1 MKRMKLIFK
10 RIIIYIVVF
19 MMLLSNTCYG
29 GYTQEQVGDAVA
41 GFAANVV
48 SEYGDQVKYEQL
60 GSFQNDGHT
69 RDDNPIWNSS
79 SYTWNDTST
88 YYFDCSSFSSGCIHA
103 VTGLLSSALNT
114 TELIGLSSD
123 PNFEVIDYSSSA
135 LKTGD
140 VVVHDDGQAHAVV
153 YVGQE
158 YSAWDTSGAIAN
170 NGSTFRSVS
179 YFDNNYD
186 FKIVRVSESGAK
198 NLTSLDTTFS
208 KTGSSSATAASIDYS
223 NFFFN
228 GIPDGKYSLA
238 SRKNIFEILVES
250 LKELLNFFTGL
261 ITYLFRGLI
270 IGIISIFDRLINN
283 TVQSINDA
291 PKSLEESGVSATSA
305 DDPYSMN
312 RSVTI
317 EGLVF
322 NDIDLFDINIFRI
335 D

>member
-1 MKRMKLIFK
+1 MIH
-10 RIIIYIVVF
+10 
-19 MMLLSNTCYG
+19 
-29 GYTQEQVGDAVA
+29 
-41 GFAANVV
+41 
-48 SEYGDQVKYEQL
+48 L
-60 GSFQNDGHT
+60 GK
-69 RDDNPIWNSS
+69 
-79 SYTWNDTST
+79 
-88 YYFDCSSFSSGCIHA
+88 
-103 VTGLLSSALNT
+103 VTG
-114 TELIGLSSD
+114 
-123 PNFEVIDYSSSA
+123 
-135 LKTGD
+135 TG
-140 VVVHDDGQAHAVV
+140 
-153 YVGQE
+153 
-158 YSAWDTSGAIAN
+158 
-170 NGSTFRSVS
+170 
-179 YFDNNYD
+179 
-186 FKIVRVSESGAK
+186 
-198 NLTSLDTTFS
+198 
-208 KTGSSSATAASIDYS
+208 TAATGKAIDYS

>member
-1 MKRMKLIFK
+1 MIH
-10 RIIIYIVVF
+10 
-19 MMLLSNTCYG
+19 
-29 GYTQEQVGDAVA
+29 
-41 GFAANVV
+41 
-48 SEYGDQVKYEQL
+48 L
-60 GSFQNDGHT
+60 GK
-69 RDDNPIWNSS
+69 
-79 SYTWNDTST
+79 
-88 YYFDCSSFSSGCIHA
+88 
-103 VTGLLSSALNT
+103 VTG
-114 TELIGLSSD
+114 
-123 PNFEVIDYSSSA
+123 
-135 LKTGD
+135 TG
-140 VVVHDDGQAHAVV
+140 
-153 YVGQE
+153 
-158 YSAWDTSGAIAN
+158 
-170 NGSTFRSVS
+170 
-179 YFDNNYD
+179 
-186 FKIVRVSESGAK
+186 
-198 NLTSLDTTFS
+198 
-208 KTGSSSATAASIDYS
+208 TAAAGKAIDYS